1 MSLAG
6 RNRRKSLVL
15 ISEIN
20 VVAFAA
26 IMVVLFAMFA
36 LPEMWALFSP
46 EQGGPADWPHIPHAS
61 PMRGADRADAI
72 WVTVQRT
79 GDVWV
84 GNERLM
90 PNGWQKRLPEAIQER
105 LKHGSERKIYINADA
120 RAKYGRV
127 REALA
132 GIQAA
137 GVEKVAFLVWEGKTY
152 PAH

>member
-6 RNRRKSLVL
+6 RDRRKSLVL

-20 VVAFAA
+20 VAAFAA
-26 IMVVLFAMFA
+26 IMVALFAMFA

-46 EQGGPADWPHIPHAS
+46 ERGGSVDWPHMPHPS
-61 PMRGADRADAI
+61 PMRAADRTDAI

-84 GNERLM
+84 GNERLTS
-90 PNGWQKRLPEAIQER
+90 NGWQKRLPEEIQER
-105 LKHGSERKIYINADA
+105 LGHGSERKIYINADA